1 MIQVDLLSGTRE
13 DLDRRFTFFALSIV
27 STVQSRTFLH
37 TEITERKQIMRTCN
51 ISLKDGNELKEDLP
65 AVPLRGLAG
74 GSTEILPRCL

>member
-1 MIQVDLLSGTRE
+1 
-13 DLDRRFTFFALSIV
+13 
-27 STVQSRTFLH
+27 
-37 TEITERKQIMRTCN
+37 MRTCN